1 MGLGPGR
8 RRPRNRLFLRV
19 RDNQD
24 VTDADEGIV
33 HPGPHQKNLRVE
45 KVGKRRNGM
54 RRLGGKKIKNFI
66 VIVIRLYAL

>member
-1 MGLGPGR
+1 M
-8 RRPRNRLFLRV
+8 
-19 RDNQD
+19 
-24 VTDADEGIV
+24 TDADEGIV